1 MANTSLN
8 RSIKMTPKAAL
19 SLDKAGRAKLR
30 ANVLGSQKQG
40 NRAAKPPH
48 KIHTAVR
55 IKINKSVL
63 GKSTTPSWSSK
74 IYKIE
79 QIYPGRGPM
88 EQPRYRINKKGA
100 DECCVNPSSDQP
112 AIVVN
117 RPLTG
122 TYRVE
127 LMSGTS
133 GHLVA
138 GKAADGSL
146 QPWVMLLEFTRR
158 D

>member
-1 MANTSLN
+1 
-8 RSIKMTPKAAL
+8 MTPKAAL

-88 EQPRYRINKKGA
+88 EHTDTTYVAAACAMVFNAFAKNGLWGLSFLFFVLDCHLSPVLELFIN
-100 DECCVNPSSDQP
+100 
-112 AIVVN
+112 
-117 RPLTG
+117 
-122 TYRVE
+122 
-127 LMSGTS
+127 
-133 GHLVA
+133 
-138 GKAADGSL
+138 
-146 QPWVMLLEFTRR
+146 
-158 D
+158 

>member
-79 QIYPGRGPM
+79 QIYPPAAV
-88 EQPRYRINKKGA
+88 QW
-100 DECCVNPSSDQP
+100 SSP
-112 AIVVN
+112 AK
-117 RPLTG
+117 LT
-122 TYRVE
+122 E
-127 LMSGTS
+127 S
-133 GHLVA
+133 
-138 GKAADGSL
+138 
-146 QPWVMLLEFTRR
+146 TRR
-158 D
+158 RTGLAL